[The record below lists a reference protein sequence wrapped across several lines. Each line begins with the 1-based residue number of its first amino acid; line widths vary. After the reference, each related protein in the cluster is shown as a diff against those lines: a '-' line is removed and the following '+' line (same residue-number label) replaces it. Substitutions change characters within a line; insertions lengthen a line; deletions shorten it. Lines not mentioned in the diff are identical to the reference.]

1 MENGFY
7 YLVKEEFF
15 LKFSNNGSSFKYNK
29 GGRPTYC
36 CFEDNKYKGLF
47 WAIPTSTL
55 LGKDLH
61 RIESFLSAD
70 ESDIRHSY
78 YHIGYTNRKALF
90 CISSAFPIIDK
101 YILRAYT
108 TNGIP
113 LELKREKQKTEIKK
127 KLLKILTYENQF
139 PNKLES
145 HITDIKSVLLEELG
159 YNKKSPQE

>member
-1 MENGFY
+1 METGCF
-7 YLVKEEFF
+7 YLVKEDFF
-15 LKFSNNGSSFKYNK
+15 TKFTQSGSTFKYNK

-55 LGKDLH
+55 TGKDLH
-61 RIESFLSAD
+61 RINTYLSAD
-70 ESDIRHSY
+70 ESDIRHAY
-78 YHIGYTNRKALF
+78 YHIGYTNRKAIF
-90 CISSAFPIIDK
+90 CISNAFPITDQ

-108 TNGIP
+108 TEGIP
-113 LELKREKQKTEIKK
+113 LELKREKQKAEIRK

-145 HITDIKSVLLEELG
+145 HITDIKNVLLKELG
-159 YNKKSPQE
+159 YK